1 MAHLSILLPVRNEGV
16 NLKMALRIIQATMTD
31 IPHELLVIYDS
42 LDDDSIPI
50 IENMRR
56 GYPQLRSVHNTLG
69 KGVTRALRAG
79 IEQAQGDY
87 IFILSADDMGPV
99 LTVEDMVSLMDQGY
113 DVVSSTRYSKGGRV
127 LGGVVTGR
135 FLSRMAN
142 KLFYLLFD
150 TTLTDATVSMKMYRR
165 SIFEKIK
172 LESNV
177 GWSVSFELAIKS
189 HLNNLKITEFPII
202 SINRFYGG
210 SSSFRFWSWVTAY
223 TKLFVWGLKSLHA
236 HGKLR
241 YQGLWKKSNIAGF
254 KEVGDS
260 QLMKPMLRSVR

>member
-1 MAHLSILLPVRNEGV
+1 MVKLSILLPVRNEGV
-16 NLKMALRIIQATMTD
+16 NLKMALRILKATIDT
-31 IPHELLVIYDS
+31 PHELLVIYDS

-50 IENMRR
+50 IESMRQN
-56 GYPQLRSVHNTLG
+56 YPELKPVHNTLG

-87 IFILSADDMGPV
+87 VFILSADDMGPV
-99 LTVEDMVSLMDQGY
+99 LTIQEMVALMDQGY
-113 DVVSSTRYSKGGRV
+113 DVVSSTRYSQGGRV
-127 LGGVVTGR
+127 LGGAAAGR

-142 KLFYLLFD
+142 KIFYLLFD
-150 TTLTDATVSMKMYRR
+150 TKLTDATVSMKMYRR

-172 LESNV
+172 LESEV

-210 SSSFRFWSWVTAY
+210 TSSFRLWSWVAAY
-223 TKLFVWGLKSLHA
+223 IKLFLWGLKELHA
-236 HGKLR
+236 NGKLR
-241 YQGLWKKSNIAGF
+241 YQKVMHNL
-254 KEVGDS
+254 
-260 QLMKPMLRSVR
+260 